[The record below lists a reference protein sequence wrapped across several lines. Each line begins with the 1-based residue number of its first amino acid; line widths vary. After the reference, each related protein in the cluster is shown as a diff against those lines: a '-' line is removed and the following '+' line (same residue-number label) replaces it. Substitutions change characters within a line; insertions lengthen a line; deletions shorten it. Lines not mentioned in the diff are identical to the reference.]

1 MADERKRSLSFSSEK
16 PVRRWYGFEVLD
28 HNPKSVR
35 MQFMA
40 SGRAPLL
47 LNHHKR
53 IGVVEV
59 AKLVSKR
66 GEATVRFGRSADSE
80 DALRDVD
87 DGILQ
92 NTSVG
97 YIVHELR
104 FESEKDGIETYRV
117 TDWEPYEA
125 TLCDVP
131 ADTSVGVGRSAE
143 TQPAQPTLETEKPKG
158 EAGTKANRA
167 APGAS
172 KRKRAPAQSR
182 NQLES
187 NMDIQEQLR
196 ELQEQRSALTDE
208 LKAFGNPAELDDD
221 QTREF
226 DRVTGELDACNEKLK
241 RTQKMADAM
250 EQANP
255 VEEREVSRHVRDD
268 RQPRQAPRI
277 QGVEPAKEEPGIM
290 FARAV
295 RCMFVGKESNRN
307 PMDVARDLYGSGPVG
322 RQVREAVTAGSTAS
336 GNWGAPLY
344 QANAAAVEFLQ
355 WLAPQTLIGKF
366 GVNGV
371 PALTPVDFG
380 VPLVAQTT
388 QANGYWVGQ
397 GAAKGVTLLGFST
410 DTIVEYEVAAI
421 IALSD
426 RLRRRGNATNV
437 DALIRNALAQGII
450 ARKDSTFMSLDP
462 ADPGI
467 APAGLLNDLS
477 PNASAGNTAEDVRTD
492 IVALQESLNTLHYP
506 LSGTVLVIS
515 TSLAIRLMAMT
526 NPLGQPEFPGITR
539 NGGTLLGLPV
549 LVTDYMPTSSNGGV
563 VALVHAP
570 NVFYA
575 EDGAESLVSQHATL
589 YLDTAPASNAPNNS
603 LYQRNQTGVRIS
615 QPVGWAKRTGA
626 IVAIDDV
633 DWGAAS

>member
-66 GEATVRFGRSADSE
+66 GEATVRLGRSADAE

-143 TQPAQPTLETEKPKG
+143 TPPTQPSLETEKPKG
-158 EAGTKANRA
+158 ETGSKANRA
-167 APGAS
+167 ASGAS

-196 ELQEQRSALTDE
+196 ALQDQRAALTDE
-208 LKAFGNPAELDDD
+208 LKAFENPAELDDD
-221 QTREF
+221 QSREF
-226 DRVTGELDACNEKLK
+226 DRITCELDSVNDKLK

-250 EQANP
+250 EQAQP
-255 VEEREVSRHVRDD
+255 VEEREVSRHVRND
-268 RQPRQAPRI
+268 RPRSSVRVQA
-277 QGVEPAKEEPGIM
+277 EEKKEHPGIV
-290 FARAV
+290 FARFARSV
-295 RCMFVGKESNRN
+295 WVA
-307 PMDVARDLYGSGPVG
+307 DVTRKPVENVIRELYGSGDVG
-322 RQVREAVTAGSTAS
+322 RQVREAVAVGSTAS
-336 GNWGAPLY
+336 GNWGNPLV
-344 QANAAAVEFLQ
+344 QVPGAISQFLEY
-355 WLAPQTLIGKF
+355 LAPYTLIGKF
-366 GVNGV
+366 GQNGV
-371 PALTPVDFG
+371 PALRPVMFNE
-380 VPLVAQTT
+380 PLVSQTVRGV
-388 QANGYWVGQ
+388 GYWVGEG
-397 GAAKGVTLLGFST
+397 GAKPATLLGFSS
-410 DTIVEYEVAAI
+410 DTVLEYEVAAI
-421 IALSD
+421 VAVTDRLLRRANVTNVEQRIYESVRDAIVETQDSLFLSD
-426 RLRRRGNATNV
+426 
-437 DALIRNALAQGII
+437 
-450 ARKDSTFMSLDP
+450 DP
-462 ADPGI
+462 ASPGI
-467 APAGLLNDLS
+467 HPAGLLNS
-477 PNASAGNTAEDVRTD
+477 VSATASSGNTGADVITDINVAVGELNDAGYKNGNVIVMNSNVARRVSTMRTD
-492 IVALQESLNTLHYP
+492 MGTSFFPTLTP
-506 LSGTVLVIS
+506 TG
-515 TSLAIRLMAMT
+515 
-526 NPLGQPEFPGITR
+526 GI
-539 NGGTLLGLPV
+539 LEGLPV
-549 LVTDYMPTSSNGGV
+549 VVTDFAPTDSNGDYV
-563 VALVHAP
+563 VVLNAN
-570 NVFYA
+570 NVFLA
-575 EDGAESLVSQHATL
+575 QEQFLSLSSQHATVL
-589 YLDTAPASNAPNNS
+589 MDNDPGSSTPTNS
-603 LYQRNQTGVRIS
+603 FFQRNETGFRVS
-615 QPVGWAKRTGA
+615 QPIGWAKRLGSV
-626 IVAIDDV
+626 VAIDEV
-633 DWGAAS
+633 NWGLSS